1 MTAPPD
7 GMLAW
12 MTDQSQPVIRR
23 GRPEDHDAVV
33 ALDIRSFEP
42 HTSPG
47 QPITAANNFFERVP
61 AEQHFMAWLDGHLVG
76 YIRMGHPTSLPSN
89 AHVVEIQGLAV
100 DPAARGRG
108 VGAMLVRAVL
118 DDAEQRG
125 MRKVSLRV
133 MGGNPTAQ
141 RLYQRMGFEVQ
152 GHLRDEFL
160 INGEYVDDL
169 MMARFV

>member
-1 MTAPPD
+1 
-7 GMLAW
+7 
-12 MTDQSQPVIRR
+12 
-23 GRPEDHDAVV
+23 
-33 ALDIRSFEP
+33 
-42 HTSPG
+42 
-47 QPITAANNFFERVP
+47 
-61 AEQHFMAWLDGHLVG
+61 
-76 YIRMGHPTSLPSN
+76 MGHPTPLPSN

-108 VGAMLVRAVL
+108 IGAMLVRAVL
-118 DDAEQRG
+118 DDAEQRH

-133 MGGNPTAQ
+133 MGSNPTAQ